1 MTATLTARPLWKS
14 KTSTRPKSKCRTK
27 RRKNCSDAFKRGW
40 MNPAFRWQC
49 HHASFSWE
57 RRRPAGSLH
66 DATTNIRLPA
76 RRRRSQDP
84 VRAEIR
90 CLTLLCASPRL
101 VLHFDMKIVI
111 CDPVSP
117 KGIALLQ
124 QRPEFQV
131 VVLPKRLTEA
141 ELLPVVADA
150 VALVVRSETKVTR
163 KIIEAAPKLR
173 VVGRAGGGVDN
184 VAIEAA
190 TQHGTVVMNTPGGNT
205 VTTAELSFG
214 MRLSLARKVPQ
225 AHASMVAGKWDR
237 KLFQGAELMGKTL
250 GVLGMGRIGTEVA
263 KRAIAFGMRVIA
275 YAPYL
280 TEDRAKAIGAEFAAS
295 LDAVYLAADFI
306 TVHMP
311 VTPETKHML
320 NAAAFA
326 KMKPGVRIVNCAR
339 GEIISEADLIAA
351 LESNKVAGAALDVY
365 AVEPLPADHPYRK
378 QPNLILTPHLGA
390 STEEAQEKCGI
401 EVAEV
406 IAGYLLT
413 GEVRNAV
420 NLPYLDAKTYEQ
432 VKPYL
437 PLGEAM
443 GKLLSQLATATADR
457 IYITYG
463 GNARLLPNIDP
474 VTRAVL
480 RGFLSG
486 SNLKDVNNVNV
497 RAAAASIGITV
508 EEKKSD
514 EPVTFNEWVHVQ
526 IFSGGKKLISAGGTF
541 FGSPNNPRIVRLF
554 SQSVEIPVTGTL
566 LLLNNADK
574 PGMVGH
580 LGTLLA
586 DLAAVE
592 QCGQAGHGRPSRH
605 AAGPAQ
611 GEHRQHEPGPR
622 HGGRAGVDSFE
633 PGQRA
638 AAGRAG

>member
-1 MTATLTARPLWKS
+1 
-14 KTSTRPKSKCRTK
+14 
-27 RRKNCSDAFKRGW
+27 
-40 MNPAFRWQC
+40 
-49 HHASFSWE
+49 
-57 RRRPAGSLH
+57 
-66 DATTNIRLPA
+66 
-76 RRRRSQDP
+76 
-84 VRAEIR
+84 
-90 CLTLLCASPRL
+90 
-101 VLHFDMKIVI
+101 MKIVI
-111 CDPVSP
+111 CDPISP

-124 QRPEFQV
+124 QRPEFNV
-131 VVLPKRLTEA
+131 VVLPKRLPEA
-141 ELLPVVADA
+141 ELIPLVADA
-150 VALVVRSETKVTR
+150 VALVVRSETKVTA
-163 KIIEAAPKLR
+163 KIIAAAPKLR
-173 VVGRAGGGVDN
+173 VVGRAGVGVDN
-184 VAIEAA
+184 VDIEAA

-205 VTTAELSFG
+205 VTTAELSFA
-214 MRLSLARKVPQ
+214 MLLSLARKVPQ
-225 AHASMVAGKWDR
+225 AHATMVAGKWDR
-237 KLFQGAELMGKTL
+237 KLFQGVELAGKTL

-275 YAPYL
+275 YDPYL
-280 TEDRAKAIGAEFAAS
+280 TEERAKAIGAEFAAS
-295 LDAVYLAADFI
+295 LDDVYLNSDFI

-311 VTPETKHML
+311 VTKETKEML

-326 KMKPGVRIVNCAR
+326 KMKPGVKIVNCAR
-339 GEIISEADLIAA
+339 GEIISETDLIAA
-351 LESNKVAGAALDVY
+351 LESGKVAGAALDVF

-437 PLGEAM
+437 PLGEAL
-443 GKLLSQLATATADR
+443 GKLLAQLSPATADR

-463 GNARLLPNIDP
+463 GNARQLPNIDP

-480 RGFLSG
+480 RGFLAS

-497 RAAAASIGITV
+497 RSAAASIGLTV

-526 IFSGGKKLISAGGTF
+526 LFSGAKKLISAGGTF

-554 SQSVEIPVTGTL
+554 SQPVEIPVTGTL
-566 LLLNNADK
+566 LLLNNKDR
-574 PGMVGH
+574 PGIIGY

-586 DLAAVE
+586 KYKVNIASMSLGRDTVGGLALTVLSLDSAPPQAVLDE
-592 QCGQAGHGRPSRH
+592 LQKDADISN
-605 AAGPAQ
+605 
-611 GEHRQHEPGPR
+611 
-622 HGGRAGVDSFE
+622 VKVVKL
-633 PGQRA
+633 
-638 AAGRAG
+638 